1 MKKPIDKR
9 KLSNRLWVNGLN
21 PRRAD
26 RIADLLAADGM
37 RIDFV
42 RRDGKGRVVVR
53 AVDKKAA

>member
-9 KLSNRLWVNGLN
+9 KLSNRQWAGGLN
-21 PRRAD
+21 ARRAD
-26 RIADLLAADGM
+26 QIADLLAADGM
-37 RIDFV
+37 GIDFV